1 MHNAPRVNMGISGH
15 FHLVLRKASGEVKQE
30 LEFDNLITDNG
41 LRAIITDSLGT
52 FNAHVGTGT
61 ATPTFSDVKLANPLA
76 QTSLGSG
83 AGPVSYR
90 SRTEPPFWTQMSIK
104 RTFPPGV
111 GTGVLTEIGMAPSA
125 NLDLVHTRTLIKD
138 ANGNPTSITKLADD
152 FLDVTYT
159 IRTAIPNVDV
169 PFSFNLNGQ
178 TVTGFIRPLGLSDTL
193 NVKWQPAISLP
204 TFITSAGAM
213 TPYTGALPVIHG
225 SGNPTGLLLGPS
237 EITTV
242 NDTVNLR
249 RRYTCTWNPDRG
261 NMDIKSLMTYVGHGS
276 ERCRYGIQF
285 DTPIM
290 KTASQRFR
298 FMFDIGVA
306 RG

>member
-1 MHNAPRVNMGISGH
+1 MYNTPKVNIGISGH

-41 LRAIITDSLGT
+41 LRAIVIGSLGT
-52 FNAHVGTGT
+52 SHAHVGTGT

-76 QTSLGSG
+76 QTSSGSG
-83 AGPVSYR
+83 TGPLSYS
-90 SRTEPPFWTQMSIK
+90 SRTEPPFWTQVSIK
-104 RTFPPGV
+104 RTFAPGV
-111 GTGVLTEIGMAPSA
+111 GTGILTEIGMAPGS

-159 IRTAIPNVDV
+159 IRSAIPNEDT
-169 PFSFNLNGQ
+169 PFSFELNGQ
-178 TVTGFIRPLGLSDTL
+178 TVTGFIRPLGLLDPVYAT
-193 NVKWQPAISLP
+193 WQPATRLP
-204 TFITSAGAM
+204 SGDI

-225 SGNPTGLLLGPS
+225 NGTPTGQISGPS
-237 EITTV
+237 VITTV

-249 RRYTCTWNPDRG
+249 RRYTCTWNPDKG
-261 NMDIKSLMTYVGHGS
+261 NMNIKSLVTNGDQM
-276 ERCRYGIQF
+276 CRYGIQF
-285 DTPIM
+285 NAPIV
-290 KTASQRFR
+290 KTATQRFR
-298 FMFDIGVA
+298 FMFDIGVV

>member
-1 MHNAPRVNMGISGH
+1 MYNAPKVNIGISGH

-41 LRAIITDSLGT
+41 LRAIITGNFGT
-52 FNAHVGTGT
+52 SNAHVGTGT

-76 QTSLGSG
+76 QTNAGSNTG
-83 AGPVSYR
+83 VTYR

-104 RTFPPGV
+104 RTFAPGV
-111 GTGVLTEIGMAPSA
+111 GTGILTEIGMAPSA
-125 NLDLVHTRTLIKD
+125 DLNLVHTRTLIKD

-159 IRTAIPNVDV
+159 IRTAIPNADV
-169 PFSFNLNGQ
+169 PFSFQLNGE
-178 TVTGFIRPLGLSDTL
+178 TITGFIRPLGLSDTSS
-193 NVKWQPAISLP
+193 VKWQPATRLLSLN
-204 TFITSAGAM
+204 TWSGGIY
-213 TPYTGALPVIHG
+213 PYTGVLPAIHG
-225 SGNPTGLLLGPS
+225 SVSPAGQLSNPS

-249 RRYTCTWNPDRG
+249 RRYTCTWNPDKG
-261 NMDIKSLMTYVGHGS
+261 NMNIKSLVTYESHAT
-276 ERCRYGIQF
+276 EQCRYGIQF
-285 DTPIM
+285 DTPIV

-298 FMFDIGVA
+298 FMFDQGII

>member
-1 MHNAPRVNMGISGH
+1 MHNAPKVNMGISGH

-41 LRAIITDSLGT
+41 LRAIVTDSLGT
-52 FNAHVGTGT
+52 SNAHVGTGT

-76 QTSLGSG
+76 QTDAGSG

-104 RTFPPGV
+104 RTFAPGV
-111 GTGVLTEIGMAPSA
+111 GTGILTEIGMAPSA
-125 NLDLVHTRTLIKD
+125 NLNLVHTRTLIKD

-152 FLDVTYT
+152 FLDITYT
-159 IRTAIPNVDV
+159 VRTAIPNEDT
-169 PFSFNLNGQ
+169 PFSFELNGQ
-178 TVTGFIRPLGLSDTL
+178 TVTGFIRPLGLLDTVQL
-193 NVKWQPAISLP
+193 KWQPATRLLALYASTGGIY
-204 TFITSAGAM
+204 
-213 TPYTGALPVIHG
+213 PYRGALPVIHG
-225 SGNPTGLLLGPS
+225 SGTPTDRLSGPS

-249 RRYTCTWNPDRG
+249 RRYTCTWNPDKG
-261 NMDIKSLMTYVGHGS
+261 NMNIKSLMVVGDQ
-276 ERCRYGIQF
+276 RCRYGIQF
-285 DTPIM
+285 DEPIV
-290 KTASQRFR
+290 KTATQRFR
-298 FMFDIGVA
+298 FMFDIGVV